1 MAIKQD
7 QSFAAPIPRR
17 ATRQR
22 NARQQRVA
30 ARILLLA
37 PAVIVVLATTTY
49 PLISAFITSL
59 RDWQLTYSPDPG
71 PWVGLRNYADA
82 LHDSE
87 FINSIV
93 VTLMFTAL
101 SVVLSMALAMAMALV
116 LYKPGRINVITR
128 ALLIFPFAVSPALK
142 GYSWKFMLDPGYGI
156 YSQLIGFLVPPA
168 QGYIWLTH
176 QGWALFWLAM
186 SEVWGWA
193 PLMALMFIG
202 GLSAISPEI
211 FDAARVDGST
221 GLALFRH
228 IILPLLRPILLM
240 AMLLKIIFSLK
251 VFDQVVTMTSGGP
264 GDSTQTLNYYVYQAA
279 FRDFNM
285 GYASALAIILVV
297 ALSIFAFVYVKLVT
311 GKAGE
316 S

>member
-1 MAIKQD
+1 MATKQD
-7 QSFAAPIPRR
+7 QSFTGPIPRR
-17 ATRQR
+17 LTRERNVRRQR
-22 NARQQRVA
+22 VT

-49 PLISAFITSL
+49 PLISALLTSF
-59 RDWQLTYSPDPG
+59 RDWQLTSSPNPG
-71 PWVGLRNYADA
+71 AWVGLQNYAQAIHDA
-82 LHDSE
+82 G
-87 FINSIV
+87 FINAIV

-101 SVVLSMALAMAMALV
+101 SVVLSMVLAMAMALV
-116 LYKPGRINVITR
+116 LYKPGRVNVITR

-156 YSQLIGFLVPPA
+156 YAQLIGFVIPPA

-202 GLSAISPEI
+202 ALSAISPEI
-211 FDAARVDGST
+211 FDAARVDGTS

-228 IILPLLRPILLM
+228 IMLPLLRPILLT

-251 VFDQVVTMTSGGP
+251 LFDQVVTMTAGGP

-297 ALSIFAFVYVKLVT
+297 ALSIFAFVYIKMAL
-311 GKAGE
+311 GKAE
-316 S
+316 

>member
-1 MAIKQD
+1 MAIKQG
-7 QSFAAPIPRR
+7 QSYATPTPRR
-17 ATRQR
+17 RVRANTVRRQR
-22 NARQQRVA
+22 AIARL
-30 ARILLLA
+30 LLLA
-37 PAVIVVLATTTY
+37 PAVLVVLATTTY
-49 PLISAFITSL
+49 PLISALLASF
-59 RDWQLTYSPDPG
+59 RDWQFIYSPNPG
-71 PWVGLRNYADA
+71 AWVGLKNYAQA
-82 LHDSE
+82 IHDRE
-87 FINSIV
+87 FINAIV
-93 VTLMFTAL
+93 VTLEFTAL
-101 SVVLSMALAMAMALV
+101 SVAMCMVLALAMALV
-116 LYKPGRINVITR
+116 LYKPGRVNVITR

-142 GYSWKFMLDPGYGI
+142 GYSWKFMLDPDYGI
-156 YSQLIGFLVPPA
+156 YAKLIGVVVPPA
-168 QGYIWLTH
+168 QGVVWLS
-176 QGWALFWLAM
+176 QQFWALFWLAV
-186 SEVWGWA
+186 SEVWGWG

>member
-1 MAIKQD
+1 MAIKQE
-7 QSFAAPIPRR
+7 QSLAAPIPRR
-17 ATRQR
+17 LTRER
-22 NARQQRVA
+22 NARQQRVT

-49 PLISAFITSL
+49 PLISALITSFQ
-59 RDWQLTYSPDPG
+59 DWQLTNSPNPTA
-71 PWVGLRNYADA
+71 WVGLRNYAQA
-82 LHDSE
+82 IHDTG
-87 FINSIV
+87 FINAIV
-93 VTLMFTAL
+93 VTLEFTAL
-101 SVVLSMALAMAMALV
+101 SVVLSMVLAMAMALV
-116 LYKPGRINVITR
+116 LYKPGRVNVITR

-156 YSQLIGFLVPPA
+156 YAQLIGFFVPSA
-168 QGYIWLTH
+168 QGYIWLAH

-202 GLSAISPEI
+202 ALSAISPEI
-211 FDAARVDGST
+211 FDAARVDGTS

-228 IILPLLRPILLM
+228 IILPLLRPILLT

-251 VFDQVVTMTSGGP
+251 LFDQVVTMTAGGP
-264 GDSTQTLNYYVYQAA
+264 GDSTQTLNFYVYQAA

-297 ALSIFAFVYVKLVT
+297 ALSIFAFVYIKLAL
-311 GKAGE
+311 GKAG
-316 S
+316 

>member
-1 MAIKQD
+1 MAIKQE
-7 QSFAAPIPRR
+7 QSFTAPIPRR
-17 ATRQR
+17 LTRER

-30 ARILLLA
+30 ARVLLLA

-49 PLISAFITSL
+49 PLISALLTSF
-59 RDWQLTYSPDPG
+59 RDWQLTYSPNPG
-71 PWVGLRNYADA
+71 AWVGLKNYAQA
-82 LHDSE
+82 IHDTA
-87 FINSIV
+87 FINAIV
-93 VTLMFTAL
+93 VTLEFTAL
-101 SVVLSMALAMAMALV
+101 SVVLSMVLAMAMALV
-116 LYKPGRINVITR
+116 LYKPGRVNVITR

-156 YSQLIGFLVPPA
+156 YSQLIGFVIPPA

-202 GLSAISPEI
+202 ALSAISPEI
-211 FDAARVDGST
+211 FDAARVDGTS

-228 IILPLLRPILLM
+228 IMLPLLRPILLT

-251 VFDQVVTMTSGGP
+251 LFDQVVTMTAGGP

-297 ALSIFAFVYVKLVT
+297 ALSIFAFVYIKMAL
-311 GKAGE
+311 GKAE
-316 S
+316 